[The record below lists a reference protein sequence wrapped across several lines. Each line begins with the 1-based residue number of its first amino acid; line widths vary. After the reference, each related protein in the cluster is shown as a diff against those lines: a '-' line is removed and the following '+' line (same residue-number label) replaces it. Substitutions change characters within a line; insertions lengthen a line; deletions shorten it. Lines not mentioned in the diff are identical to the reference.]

1 MNLKSRLFDIV
12 IFLLT
17 TVCLFITAN
26 LFMNMGIFVDEY
38 NLSPD
43 IVLGGEF
50 WLNMDWLRL
59 GFLFVIWVLSGINIF
74 RTKTK

>member
-17 TVCLFITAN
+17 TICLFITAN

-50 WLNMDWLRL
+50 WA
-59 GFLFVIWVLSGINIF
+59 
-74 RTKTK
+74 